1 MPTEHEVPQSTE
13 ATRQPSPP
21 VRGRVWVVD
30 DSPLQIEACR
40 RALDRQFHV
49 ATFSNGGA
57 ALEAF
62 GAGVV
67 PDVMV
72 LDWHMPDIS
81 GIDVCRFVRN
91 HYTLARLPVLI
102 LTASGS
108 NDHLLE
114 ALSAGANDFVRK
126 PISDLEV
133 SARVAG
139 LVRMAAMYAD
149 LLAAQ
154 QKLTVEA
161 EFRERFM
168 GMLAHDLR
176 QPLNTMSLAGQALGV
191 PEGASGYVPGAMGM
205 HTRAAQRMKRMIEEL
220 LDFTRSRPETGMP
233 IHRQQTDLG
242 QIAQATADEMQSAWP
257 RHTINVHADRH
268 CTGLWD
274 PDRMAQICTNLIS
287 NALEHSVPNSA
298 IDVRVSELPGGAQLT
313 VSNSSA
319 VIPPDVLATLF
330 QPFRRGVGLNPS
342 SQGVGLGLYIVDQI
356 VRAHGGTVGAVSS
369 DGRTTFTVSL
379 AR

>member
-1 MPTEHEVPQSTE
+1 MPTQHEVPQSAE
-13 ATRQPSPP
+13 ATPRPP
-21 VRGRVWVVD
+21 PARAKVWVVD
-30 DSPLQIEACR
+30 DSPLQLEACQ
-40 RALDRQFHV
+40 RALDRQFDV
-49 ATFSNGGA
+49 TVFANGGA

-62 GAGVV
+62 SAGVV
-67 PDVMV
+67 PQVMV

-133 SARVAG
+133 SARVTG
-139 LVRMAAMYAD
+139 LVRMAAMHAE

-176 QPLNTMSLAGQALGV
+176 QPLNTMSLAGQALGL
-191 PEGASGYVPGAMGM
+191 PEGAPGRVPSALAM
-205 HTRAAQRMKRMIEEL
+205 HTRASQRMKRMIEEL

-233 IHRQQTDLG
+233 IHRQPTDLG
-242 QIAQATADEMQSAWP
+242 QIAQATVDEMRSSWP
-257 RHTINVHADRH
+257 RHTISLRADRH

-274 PDRMAQICTNLIS
+274 PDRMAQICTNLIA
-287 NALEHSVPNSA
+287 NALEHSPPDTGV
-298 IDVRVSELPGGAQLT
+298 DVRVTEVPQGAELS
-313 VSNSSA
+313 VSNESA
-319 VIPPDVLATLF
+319 VISPEVLATLF
-330 QPFRRGVGLNPS
+330 QPFRRGLGLKPS

-356 VRAHGGTVGAVSS
+356 VRAHGGTVAAQSS
-369 DGRTTFTVSL
+369 DGHTTFTVTL